1 MAIATILKPRANGLD
16 APQVRVEVDIASG
29 LPALTLV
36 GLPETVVK
44 ESKDRVRSAIV
55 NSNFELP
62 PGRITVNLAPADLP
76 KEGGRFDLP
85 IAIGMLVASGQL
97 PAEAA
102 MRCEFYGEL
111 SLSGELQSVTG
122 TLPAALAAGKAGHS
136 LVVPYGNA
144 QETHGERLRRGDGY
158 HLLDVCAHLTGSR
171 LLEFRRG
178 SASASARP
186 SCRIYATCAVKLKPS
201 APWKSRPLANIVCC
215 FWVLLAP
222 AKHAR
227 AALAGHSAAAHRS
240 RSVRSRRRALDFG
253 PFIEVG
259 RVGRA
264 TVSITASHSVGCCT
278 RRWRIAPTA
287 RRNFARALRRFIFG
301 RVARV

>member
-1 MAIATILKPRANGLD
+1 MAIATILSRAQNGLD

-102 MRCEFYGEL
+102 TRCEFYG
-111 SLSGELQSVTG
+111 
-122 TLPAALAAGKAGHS
+122 
-136 LVVPYGNA
+136 
-144 QETHGERLRRGDGY
+144 
-158 HLLDVCAHLTGSR
+158 
-171 LLEFRRG
+171 
-178 SASASARP
+178 
-186 SCRIYATCAVKLKPS
+186 
-201 APWKSRPLANIVCC
+201 
-215 FWVLLAP
+215 
-222 AKHAR
+222 
-227 AALAGHSAAAHRS
+227 
-240 RSVRSRRRALDFG
+240 
-253 PFIEVG
+253 
-259 RVGRA
+259 
-264 TVSITASHSVGCCT
+264 
-278 RRWRIAPTA
+278 
-287 RRNFARALRRFIFG
+287 
-301 RVARV
+301 